1 MGVSLIRRLLDAPS
15 SWTALDAVATP
26 LRRAVHAVPEP
37 ARRALHGTWLGH
49 PTHPIAVQVTI
60 GCYVGAA
67 VLDVLS
73 MRAAPDRRAGM
84 RDASTALMAVGVA
97 STATSVASGL
107 ADWAELQKDQERT
120 GLVHAA
126 VNSVGTA
133 VAAGVVANRRGSD
146 HEGTPWGSL
155 AVGGVM
161 GAGAALGGHLAYR
174 WGAGANHA
182 DDIPHLAPSDWVD
195 VGAPDEFPERQP
207 VRRQAGDVG
216 VVVVRTNGRVQAL
229 AQRCSHLGGPLE
241 DGTVETIDGV
251 DCVVCPWHGS
261 AFTLAGGESA
271 AGPAVYPQPRFEVR
285 EAGADGGTR
294 VQVRVVPEV
303 AHQLG

>member
-1 MGVSLIRRLLDAPS
+1 MDVSLIRRMLDAPS
-15 SWTALDAVATP
+15 SWTALDAVAMP

-73 MRAAPDRRAGM
+73 LRSAPDRRAGM
-84 RDASTALMAVGVA
+84 RDASTALLAVGVA
-97 STATSVASGL
+97 STGTSVASGL
-107 ADWAELQKDQERT
+107 ADWSELQADQQRT
-120 GLVHAA
+120 GLVHAGI
-126 VNSVGTA
+126 NSVGTA
-133 VAAGVVANRRGSD
+133 VAGTVVANRRGSD

-155 AVGGVM
+155 AVTGVM
-161 GAGAALGGHLAYR
+161 GAGAALGAHLAYR

-182 DDIPHLAPSDWVD
+182 DDVVHRAPSDWVD
-195 VGAPDEFPERQP
+195 VGSADDFPDREP
-207 VRRQAGDVG
+207 VRRDAGDVG
-216 VVVVRTNGRVQAL
+216 VVLIRTNGRVHAL

-241 DGTVETIDGV
+241 DGTVATVDGV

-261 AFTLAGGESA
+261 AFTLAGGESV

-285 EAGADGGTR
+285 EAGAR
-294 VQVRVVPEV
+294 VEIRIVPEV
-303 AHQLG
+303 DRQT